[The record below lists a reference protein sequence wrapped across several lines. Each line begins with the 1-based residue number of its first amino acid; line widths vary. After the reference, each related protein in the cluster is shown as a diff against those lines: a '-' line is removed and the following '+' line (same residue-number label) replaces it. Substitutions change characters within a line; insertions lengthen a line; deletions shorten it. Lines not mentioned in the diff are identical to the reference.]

1 MSGVALVLSIGLSS
15 PLFYFTTLE
24 VKDSIFTNTS
34 YSYCY
39 ESWGSEQVWRAMKND
54 SGRQLK
60 KTAVKFYISL
70 CTVQYIVIVK
80 KKCFNPSQTLLRK
93 NNIFFMK

>member
-24 VKDSIFTNTS
+24 VRDSIFTNTS

-39 ESWGSEQVWRAMKND
+39 ESWGSEQVWRAIKND

-60 KTAVKFYISL
+60 KTAVKFCISL

-80 KKCFNPSQTLLRK
+80 KML
-93 NNIFFMK
+93 

>member
-24 VKDSIFTNTS
+24 VRDSIFTNTS

-60 KTAVKFYISL
+60 KQLLNSTFH
-70 CTVQYIVIVK
+70 CVQY
-80 KKCFNPSQTLLRK
+80 STLSL
-93 NNIFFMK
+93 